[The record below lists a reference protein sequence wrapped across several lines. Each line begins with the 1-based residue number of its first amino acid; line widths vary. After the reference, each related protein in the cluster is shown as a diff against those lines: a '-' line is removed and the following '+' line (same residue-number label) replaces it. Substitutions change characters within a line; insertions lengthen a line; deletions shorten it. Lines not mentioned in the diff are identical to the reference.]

1 MLRCAAV
8 VSTPRALLLALCAPL
23 ATPSV
28 ALAQTVDAVA
38 RFTASPAA
46 READDE
52 RRMGDWVASLA
63 GLSDYSRARID
74 RERERASSDE
84 LHREALTHYERSLSL
99 RPDDAGVLAAVAHLR
114 ERTGDLAG
122 ALRDGARSLALDPDG
137 PSAPSVHFAL
147 AVAHTWLNDHAAAR
161 DHYLASLRFPLDGSE
176 RATTLG
182 NLGDSFMALGDVQTS
197 IAAYEGAIALRPEW
211 ALGWLGLAL
220 ARDRARLDPM
230 PDATRAVRAASD
242 ESMRHASTPRTA
254 AGFDPA
260 ALIDALSAPGVF
272 YVPDYDRQYYE
283 GIAHEAIARAWS
295 PGNPFGVTPDA
306 ERARE
311 HRAEATAAWQRY
323 LDRAPTTDPWRQRAE
338 AHLRALRTVRR

>member
-8 VSTPRALLLALCAPL
+8 VSTPRALLLALCASL
-23 ATPSV
+23 ATPG
-28 ALAQTVDAVA
+28 ALLAQPVDAVA

-52 RRMGDWVASLA
+52 RRAGDWVTFLA
-63 GLSDYSRARID
+63 GLSDPLRARFD
-74 RERERASSDE
+74 RERQRASSDE
-84 LHREALTHYERSLSL
+84 LRREALAHYERALSL
-99 RPDDAGVLAAVAHLR
+99 RPDDPGALAAVAHLR
-114 ERTGDLAG
+114 ERTGDLEG

-137 PSAPSVHFAL
+137 PSAQSVHFTL

-161 DHYLASLRFPLDGSE
+161 DHYLASLRFPLDDAE

-197 IAAYEGAIALRPEW
+197 IAAYEGAVALHPEW
-211 ALGWLGLAL
+211 PMGWLGLAF
-220 ARDRARLDPM
+220 ARDRARLDPA
-230 PDATRAVRAASD
+230 PDAAHAVRAASD
-242 ESMRHASTPRTA
+242 EAMRHVSTPRTA

-272 YVPDYDRQYYE
+272 YVPDYDRHYYE
-283 GIAHEAIARAWS
+283 GIAHEAVARAWS
-295 PGNPFGVTPDA
+295 PGNPFGVTPDG

-323 LDRAPTTDPWRQRAE
+323 LDRAPAIDPWRPRAE
-338 AHLRALRTVRR
+338 AHLRAVRR